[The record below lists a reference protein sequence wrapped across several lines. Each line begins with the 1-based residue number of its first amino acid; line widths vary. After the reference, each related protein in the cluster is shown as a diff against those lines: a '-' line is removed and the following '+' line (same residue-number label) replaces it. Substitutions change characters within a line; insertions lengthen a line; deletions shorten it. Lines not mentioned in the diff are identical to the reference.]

1 MNKIINKPITTLKIR
16 LPEYKSPRLKW
27 RKAIH
32 DELLKTNF
40 VYPSVQ
46 LKLEL
51 LITLYLPESDL
62 KKHDVDNRLKDIMD
76 ALQGRI
82 GGSKR
87 NTSYKQIIQNDNR
100 IYRVTITKQEPPKQ
114 SRGLGHLTVRKYK
127 GVKS

>member
-1 MNKIINKPITTLKIR
+1 MKKPTTTLKIR
-16 LPEYKSPRLKW
+16 LPEYKAPRMKW

-32 DELLKTNF
+32 NELLKKDII
-40 VYPSVQ
+40 YPATK

-82 GGSKR
+82 GGTKR
-87 NTSYKQIIQNDNR
+87 ATAYKQIIQNDNV
-100 IYRVTITKQEPPKQ
+100 IYRVTIAKEEPPKQ
-114 SRGLGHLTVRKYK
+114 SRGLGHLIVRKYK
-127 GVKS
+127 G

>member
-1 MNKIINKPITTLKIR
+1 M
-16 LPEYKSPRLKW
+16 KW

-32 DELLKTNF
+32 DELLKKNI
-40 VYPSVQ
+40 VYPSTK

-51 LITLYLPESDL
+51 IITLYLPESDL

-87 NTSYKQIIQNDNR
+87 NTAYKQIIQNDNL
-100 IYRVTITKQEPPKQ
+100 IYKVTITKQGPPKQ
-114 SRGLGHLTVRKYK
+114 SRGMGHLIVRKYK
-127 GVKS
+127 E